1 MPGYHFEW
9 SVLWGEW
16 GVRLLEGLYVT
27 VELAAVAMVFAFA
40 IGLVFGIVR
49 WTRNRYLEPICWLY
63 VEFARNT
70 PPLVQILF
78 WYFSAV
84 YILPH
89 WLFVQMREMGFEFA
103 AAAFALSVYHGA
115 FIAEIV
121 RAGLN
126 SVARGQIDAARSL
139 GLRFSERM
147 LHITLPQAIRVLIPP
162 LTNEAVGLLKNTSLA
177 MAIGVTE
184 IAYQTKYIDTYT
196 FRGVE
201 ALAAASLLYLCVC
214 LALAACGR
222 VASRRFSRHVDARR
236 MIRIARLPS
245 Q

>member
-1 MPGYHFEW
+1 MIAYKFDW
-9 SVLWGEW
+9 SILWGEW
-16 GVRLLEGLYVT
+16 GLRLLDGAYVT
-27 VELAAVAMVFAFA
+27 VKLALLAMACAFV
-40 IGLVFGIVR
+40 IGLLFGILR
-49 WTRNRYLEPICWLY
+49 WIRNPVLERICWVY

-78 WYFSAV
+78 WYFSAT

-89 WLFVQMREMGFEFA
+89 WLFDRMREIGFGFA
-103 AAAFALSVYHGA
+103 AAAFALSIYHGA

-126 SVARGQIDAARSL
+126 SIGRGQLDAARTL
-139 GLRFSERM
+139 GLDFAQRM
-147 LHITLPQAIRVLIPP
+147 IYVTLPQAFRVIIPP

-177 MAIGVTE
+177 MAIGVAE

-201 ALAAASLLYLCVC
+201 ALAAASVLYVLLC
-214 LALAACGR
+214 LVIAGVGRLASKR
-222 VASRRFSRHVDARR
+222 LSRHVDARR
-236 MIRIARLPS
+236 LVRAPRLLS
-245 Q
+245 E